1 VTDSQA
7 AAVEKPGEI
16 GAKERD
22 TPPAPLPDIE
32 RRRVQACER
41 KRRQRERQK
50 LGAIIVPVCV
60 FEDDLDAALQRG
72 EISEEE
78 IDDRDL
84 LSTFLEGDLSHRLR
98 KGSPI

>member
-1 VTDSQA
+1 
-7 AAVEKPGEI
+7 
-16 GAKERD
+16 
-22 TPPAPLPDIE
+22 
-32 RRRVQACER
+32 
-41 KRRQRERQK
+41 
-50 LGAIIVPVCV
+50 V